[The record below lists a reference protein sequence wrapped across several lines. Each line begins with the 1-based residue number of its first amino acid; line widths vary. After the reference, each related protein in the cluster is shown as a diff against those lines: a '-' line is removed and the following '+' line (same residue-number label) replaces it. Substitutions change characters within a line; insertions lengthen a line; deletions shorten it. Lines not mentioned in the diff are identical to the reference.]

1 MNSAAVVVRVDLSKG
16 FEKGDGGAEMDLS
29 LLTQAIPLTAMVCL
43 AYSATRYELREKI
56 LKSAMVMFLK
66 TLGFLGGVYVFLLWI
81 ST

>member
-1 MNSAAVVVRVDLSKG
+1 MNSAAVVVWVDLSKG

>member
-1 MNSAAVVVRVDLSKG
+1 MVVWVDWSKG
-16 FEKGDGGAEMDLS
+16 IEKGDGGAEMDLS